1 MNVLFSRIT
10 GLLWV
15 ICGSLTIIGLVLIVI
30 KKPIS
35 RGPVQPIPVSNIV
48 QRINANPN
56 TSNNEDFE
64 LQPIETISRNVNMIQ
79 INVPESNNPE
89 TDLVPNNMI
98 ILDDTLDEPNHHI
111 LNEFL
116 FKFLKIGTATSSPQV
131 SVALHQNCIFNNQ
144 KFNKSMISIYGLM
157 FLFGMVILILVPSW
171 ITYYMK
177 DGEDP
182 EMIYKLIYMLL
193 CSLPVALPII
203 YFILNPKH
211 FIIAVNM

>member
-1 MNVLFSRIT
+1 MPQIMKILNYNQLRLFQGMSTWYKSMFLR
-10 GLLWV
+10 V
-15 ICGSLTIIGLVLIVI
+15 IPQKLN
-30 KKPIS
+30 
-35 RGPVQPIPVSNIV
+35 QH
-48 QRINANPN
+48 
-56 TSNNEDFE
+56 TSDK
-64 LQPIETISRNVNMIQ
+64 
-79 INVPESNNPE
+79 
-89 TDLVPNNMI
+89 
-98 ILDDTLDEPNHHI
+98 PNHQI

-171 ITYYMK
+171 IAYYMK

-211 FIIAVNM
+211 NTKQLSPSI